1 MILSD
6 KSQYC
11 ELVFKE
17 KWPIGPDSNEEL
29 LVSREFEEKVFLITG
44 GGSGIGRAQGLI
56 LAERGAKVWV
66 TDISIESGAE
76 TVELITAKG
85 GLAKF
90 QKLDV
95 TNTANWQELFELI
108 ELEDGK
114 LDGLVNNAGVSNRA
128 GISDTSVEE
137 WHRVIE
143 INLSSV
149 FYGMKTMAP
158 LIAKA
163 GGGSIVNVS
172 SIAGMVGYFSA
183 SYAASKWGVRGLSK
197 VGATEFAKSN
207 IRVNSILPGL
217 VDTPML
223 RSGSPNFRSEIQ
235 KSVPANRLG
244 EADEMAEAAIF
255 LLSDKSRYINGSEIV
270 IDGGLSSN
278 GLFYRI
284 LNDLEATES
293 TGK

>member
-1 MILSD
+1 M
-6 KSQYC
+6 
-11 ELVFKE
+11 
-17 KWPIGPDSNEEL
+17 GT
-29 LVSREFEEKVFLITG
+29 EFENRIFLITG
-44 GGSGIGRAQGLI
+44 AGSGIGRAEALI

-66 TDISIESGAE
+66 TDISIESGHETAE
-76 TVELITAKG
+76 MIMAKG

-90 QKLDV
+90 HKLDV
-95 TNTANWQELFELI
+95 TNPDNWHEMIQII

-114 LDGLVNNAGVSNRA
+114 LDGLVNNAGVSNRL
-128 GISDTSVEE
+128 GIVDTGIED

-143 INLSSV
+143 INLSSI
-149 FYGMKTMAP
+149 FYGMKAIAP

-172 SIAGMVGYFSA
+172 SIAGMVGYISA

-197 VGATEFAKSN
+197 VGATEFAEAN
-207 IRVNSILPGL
+207 IRVNSIHPGL

-223 RSGSPNFRSEIQ
+223 RSGSPNFRSEIL
-235 KSVPANRLG
+235 KSVPARRLG
-244 EADEMAEAAIF
+244 QAEEMAEAAVF
-255 LLSDKSRYINGSEIV
+255 LLSDKSRYITGAEIV

-284 LNDLEATES
+284 MTDLKEN
-293 TGK
+293 

>member
-1 MILSD
+1 VPNIN
-6 KSQYC
+6 K
-11 ELVFKE
+11 ELPVSSEFK
-17 KWPIGPDSNEEL
+17 N
-29 LVSREFEEKVFLITG
+29 KVFLVTG
-44 GGSGIGRAQGLI
+44 GGSGIGRAEALI
-56 LAERGAKVWV
+56 LTERGAKVWV
-66 TDISIESGAE
+66 TDISTDSGAE
-76 TVELITAKG
+76 TVELISAKS

-95 TNTANWQELFELI
+95 TSPANWQEVYELI
-108 ELEDGK
+108 EAEDGK

-128 GISDTSVEE
+128 GISDTSVED

-143 INLSSV
+143 INLSSI
-149 FYGMKTMAP
+149 FYGMKAMAP

-163 GGGSIVNVS
+163 GGGSIVNIS
-172 SIAGMVGYFSA
+172 SIAGTVGYFSA

-197 VGATEFAKSN
+197 VGATEFADAN

-244 EADEMAEAAIF
+244 EAEEMAEAAVF
-255 LLSDKSRYINGSEIV
+255 LLSEKSRYITGSEIV
-270 IDGGLSSN
+270 VDGGLSSN

-284 LNDLEATES
+284 MSDLEVTES
-293 TGK
+293 SEK

>member
-1 MILSD
+1 
-6 KSQYC
+6 
-11 ELVFKE
+11 
-17 KWPIGPDSNEEL
+17 
-29 LVSREFEEKVFLITG
+29 VSSEFENKVFLVTG
-44 GGSGIGRAQGLI
+44 GGSGIGRAEALI

-66 TDISIESGAE
+66 TDISTESGVE

-85 GLAKF
+85 GLARF
-90 QKLDV
+90 HKLDV
-95 TNTANWQELFELI
+95 TSPANWQELLELI
-108 ELEDGK
+108 EVEDGK
-114 LDGLVNNAGVSNRA
+114 LDGLVNNAGVSNRL
-128 GISDTSVEE
+128 GISDTSVED

-143 INLSSV
+143 INLSSI
-149 FYGMKTMAP
+149 FYGMKAMAP

-163 GGGSIVNVS
+163 GGGSIVNIS
-172 SIAGMVGYFSA
+172 SIAGTVGYFSA

-197 VGATEFAKSN
+197 VGATEFAESN

-244 EADEMAEAAIF
+244 EAAEMAEAVVF
-255 LLSDKSRYINGSEIV
+255 LLSDKSRYITGSEIV

-284 LNDLEATES
+284 MSDLEVTES